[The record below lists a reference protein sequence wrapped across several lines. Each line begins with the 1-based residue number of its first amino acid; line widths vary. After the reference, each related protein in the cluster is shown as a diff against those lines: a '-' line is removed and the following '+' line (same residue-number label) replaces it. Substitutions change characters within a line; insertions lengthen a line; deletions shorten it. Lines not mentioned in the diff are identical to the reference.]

1 MHLLIPFASSS
12 SPDCRQAMAGL
23 SLPHLEKLLSRLA
36 LSATDE
42 ADASSLTPPH
52 ERARARA
59 LGLTAPDGHVPWAAR
74 HAAQAGL
81 APPPVE
87 ATAWAWIT
95 PCHWKVHADY
105 IVMDNPQAL
114 ALDAT
119 QSQTLLEAMR
129 PYFEEDGI
137 TLQYAAPTQWLASG
151 EVFHDLATAS
161 LDRVV
166 GCDINDW
173 LPKTDQAAP
182 LRRLQNEMQ
191 MLLYTHAA
199 NDERAARALAP
210 VNSFWVSGAG
220 ALPASWSE
228 PAQDEPVLPD
238 ALREA
243 ALTGD
248 WAGWAECWRQLD
260 ATACAALLGALQAGH
275 SVRLTLCG
283 ERSAL
288 TFERG
293 RTGWFAKIMN
303 QFGRKPLSYLS
314 DQL

>member
-36 LSATDE
+36 LSITDE
-42 ADASSLTPPH
+42 ASVSSLTPPH
-52 ERARARA
+52 ERARVRA
-59 LGLTAPDGHVPWAAR
+59 LGLAAPDGRVPWAAR
-74 HAAQAGL
+74 HAAQTRLAQPGAG
-81 APPPVE
+81 
-87 ATAWAWIT
+87 AWAWIT

-105 IVMDNPQAL
+105 IVMENPQAL

-119 QSQTLLEAMR
+119 QSQTLLDAMR
-129 PYFEEDGI
+129 PFFEEDGM
-137 TLQYAAPTQWLASG
+137 TLQYAAPTQWLARG

-173 LPKTDQAAP
+173 LPKADQARP

-191 MLLYTHAA
+191 MLLYTHAV
-199 NDERAARALAP
+199 NDDRAARALAP

-228 PAQDEPVLPD
+228 TAQDEPVLPD
-238 ALREA
+238 ALRDA
-243 ALTGD
+243 ALKGD

-283 ERSAL
+283 ERCAL

-293 RTGWFAKIMN
+293 HIGFFGKIMS
-303 QFGRKPLSYLS
+303 QFGRKPLSSLC